1 MQKLLIAS
9 IRLVRALTER
19 CLDTYMA
26 RHADADPLSMQL
38 DIKVITATEIRVHAW
53 LQCSGLTV
61 FAKQP
66 IHAPKTLS
74 HCAAAAHQ
82 QCCKSE
88 LLLALLH

>member
-53 LQCSGLTV
+53 LQCGGLKI

-66 IHAPKTLS
+66 IHAPKAFEDRS
-74 HCAAAAHQ
+74 AAAL
-82 QCCKSE
+82 QCCTSE
-88 LLLALLH
+88 LLLALP

>member
-1 MQKLLIAS
+1 MGDESVQKLLIAS

-66 IHAPKTLS
+66 IHAPKAFEPLKRR
-74 HCAAAAHQ
+74 CRAPAVLQ
-82 QCCKSE
+82 I
-88 LLLALLH
+88 